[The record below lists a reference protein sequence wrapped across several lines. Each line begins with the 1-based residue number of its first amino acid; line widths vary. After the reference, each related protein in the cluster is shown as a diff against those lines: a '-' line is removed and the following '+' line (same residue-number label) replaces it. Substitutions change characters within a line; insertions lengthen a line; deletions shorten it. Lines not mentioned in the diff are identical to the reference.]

1 MKRSFCI
8 VLCLFLFRLV
18 DVRAEDGYRLWLRYD
33 RIDDPQLLQ
42 QYRRNISSCTFPVTG
57 SETLSAA
64 RNELTDAIPGL
75 LGRPL
80 HYTTTPSANT
90 LIAGTPASLH
100 ELTRLHWNSN
110 LDRLGDEG
118 FIIRRYTLD
127 GKSGI
132 AIAASSD
139 KGVLYGVF
147 AFLRLLQTHQS
158 LENPDI
164 VSIPAR
170 RYRILDHWDNM
181 SRNVERGY
189 AGLSLWDWF
198 TLPTCKDKRYTDYA
212 RANASIGINGAVLN
226 NVNANYLFLTPAF
239 LEKAAAL
246 ADLFRPYGIR
256 VFLSVNFA
264 SPIQLGGLQTADPL
278 DPAVQDWW
286 KKKADEIYRYIPDF
300 GGFLVKANSEG
311 QPGPQNYGRSH
322 ADGAN
327 MMADALAPH
336 RGIVIWR
343 AFVYN
348 PTAADRARQAY
359 DEFHPLDGKFRPN
372 VLVQIKNGPL
382 DFQPREPFHPL
393 FGAMR
398 ETRLMLEVQITQEY
412 LGASNHLVYLAPLFA
427 ECMDADTHTH
437 GDGPTVGQSI
447 SGMAGVAN
455 TGNDID
461 WCGHIFAQANWYA
474 FGRLA
479 WGATPAGIADE
490 WIRQTFTN
498 NTTAVDSIKKMMMAS
513 REIAVDYMDP
523 LGLNMIFAEGHHYGP
538 GPWYDKARRP
548 DWNSTY
554 YHRADSAGIGFDRT
568 PTGSN
573 MLEQYA
579 PAARAQWEDVKTC
592 PDQWL
597 LFFHHVPWTW
607 RIHTGR
613 TLWDQLC
620 YQYQVGV
627 DSVRWMKRCWERLR
641 PDIDEERWAAVKMK
655 LDIQEHDAVWWRNAC
670 LLYFQTFSRTP
681 MPAFVEHPDH
691 TLEYYEKLQLHDVPG
706 TGR

>member
-1 MKRSFCI
+1 MKRFACI
-8 VLCLFLFRLV
+8 LFSLLLLRSSRVL
-18 DVRAEDGYRLWLRYD
+18 AEDGYRLWLRYD
-33 RIDDPQLLQ
+33 RIDDRQLLQ
-42 QYRRNISSCTFPVTG
+42 QYLRTIPSCTFPATG
-57 SETLSAA
+57 SEILPAA
-64 RNELTDAIPGL
+64 RNELTNAIAGL
-75 LGRPL
+75 LGHPPD
-80 HYTTTPSANT
+80 YTTIPSANSL
-90 LIAGTPASLH
+90 LIGTPASLPF
-100 ELTRLHWNSN
+100 LTRLHW
-110 LDRLGDEG
+110 DADIHRLGDEG
-118 FIIRRYTLD
+118 FIIRTYTLD
-127 GKSGI
+127 NRSGI
-132 AIAASSD
+132 AIVAASD

-147 AFLRLLQTHQS
+147 QFIRLLQTHQP
-158 LENPDI
+158 LTHLDI
-164 VSIPAR
+164 ISIPTRA
-170 RYRILDHWDNM
+170 YRILDHWDNM

-198 TLPTCKDKRYTDYA
+198 TLPTYKDQRYTDYA

-246 ADLFRPYGIR
+246 ADIFRPYGIR
-256 VFLSVNFA
+256 VYLSVNFA
-264 SPIQLGGLQTADPL
+264 SPIQLGGLHTADPL
-278 DPAVQDWW
+278 DPVVREWW

-327 MMADALAPH
+327 MMGEALAPH
-336 RGIVIWR
+336 HGIVIWR

-348 PTAADRARQAY
+348 ATAADRARQAY
-359 DEFHPLDGKFRPN
+359 DEFHSLDGKFDSN

-393 FGAMR
+393 FGAMPD
-398 ETRLMLEVQITQEY
+398 TRLMLEVQITQEY

-427 ECMDADTHTH
+427 ECMDADTYTH
-437 GDGPTVGQSI
+437 GNGPTVGQSI

-455 TGNDID
+455 TGNDIN

-498 NTTAVDSIKKMMMAS
+498 NTTAVDSIRRMMLAS
-513 REIAVDYMDP
+513 REITVDYMNP
-523 LGLNMIFAEGHHYGP
+523 VGLNMIFAEGHHYGP
-538 GPWYDKARRP
+538 GPWYDKAKRP

-554 YHRADSAGIGFDRT
+554 YHHADSAGIGFDRT

-579 PAARAQWEDVKTC
+579 PGARAEWEDVKTC
-592 PDQWL
+592 PDKWL
-597 LFFHHVPWTW
+597 LWFHHVPWTW
-607 RIHTGR
+607 KMHSGR
-613 TLWDQLC
+613 TLWDEMC
-620 YQYQVGV
+620 YRYQKGV
-627 DSVRWMKRCWERLR
+627 DSVRWMQRCWQRLR
-641 PDIDEERWAAVKMK
+641 PDIDQERWRQVDMK
-655 LDIQEHDAVWWRNAC
+655 LRIQEHDAVWWRNAC
-670 LLYFQTFSRTP
+670 LLYFQTFSR
-681 MPAFVEHPDH
+681 MPIPAGVEPPDH
-691 TLEYYEKLQLHDVPG
+691 TLEYYEDIQLHDVPG

>member
-80 HYTTTPSANT
+80 DYTTSPSANT

-100 ELTRLHWNSN
+100 ELTRLHWDSD

-132 AIAASSD
+132 AIAAASD

-170 RYRILDHWDNM
+170 RYRILDHWDNK

-198 TLPTCKDKRYTDYA
+198 TLPTYRDKRYTDYA

-246 ADLFRPYGIR
+246 ADIFRPYSIR

-398 ETRLMLEVQITQEY
+398 QTPLMLEVQITQEY

-455 TGNDID
+455 TGNDIN

-490 WIRQTFTN
+490 
-498 NTTAVDSIKKMMMAS
+498 
-513 REIAVDYMDP
+513 
-523 LGLNMIFAEGHHYGP
+523 
-538 GPWYDKARRP
+538 
-548 DWNSTY
+548 
-554 YHRADSAGIGFDRT
+554 
-568 PTGSN
+568 
-573 MLEQYA
+573 
-579 PAARAQWEDVKTC
+579 
-592 PDQWL
+592 
-597 LFFHHVPWTW
+597 
-607 RIHTGR
+607 
-613 TLWDQLC
+613 
-620 YQYQVGV
+620 
-627 DSVRWMKRCWERLR
+627 
-641 PDIDEERWAAVKMK
+641 
-655 LDIQEHDAVWWRNAC
+655 
-670 LLYFQTFSRTP
+670 
-681 MPAFVEHPDH
+681 
-691 TLEYYEKLQLHDVPG
+691 
-706 TGR
+706 